1 MLSNN
6 VNPVVGLSYRPLP
19 ETPPSGQAA
28 AHPSMRLLEPNNDEF
43 VRSVASPRLHHSSEA
58 LREVKHDVRQFQASG
73 DRSLQQLRDLEVALN
88 HWEASQPREFAKRGG
103 MVAEL
108 RTAIDAYKQQL
119 HEQAPSHANLDV
131 KWLDGLRAGS
141 MALQGDVKVW
151 MQNLEDLHT
160 RRPDEF
166 AACLQQSTDALYS
179 HLEAQWAKQHGTPPT
194 ASDVAGMPQWQEY
207 TAMLRERFAGL
218 DTIRPNL
225 TAEENGVAI
234 LKTQT
239 QLLALQRAQEALQ
252 ASLADGVSH
261 QGDVGLLRTQLLAGM
276 VEGLIALQ
284 QADDDSALWSRPSA
298 ADSGGRLSVEAG
310 AKASTDFEAP
320 ASKGELL
327 RGKGISGEAV
337 LEAFANIEMSVS
349 GSRAGAAGEAEG
361 SLRLYGESTARA
373 EVSGSFEPFALSG
386 SIGREEADGDTA
398 ASANPVLSLNVS
410 AELSSKLGLE
420 AQGSVTL
427 GSLLKLDAEGRAEV
441 GASAEVSG
449 TAAIDKRSDGL
460 GVRLEGQAE
469 AFAGLKAEGTLTANL
484 LHSKYADAHGLTASV
499 TGSANVGLGATAE
512 GKLVASPGQFEMGGE
527 VGTTLGVGGN
537 IGWNSKVDVN
547 ASTAYA
553 YELASAAMARF
564 DALRASQLDHD
575 AKTSGNESQLNRLA
589 ANLQSH
595 IDATSQK
602 LDALNSAGVE
612 SRIRKVDGFA
622 AGDGAQA
629 AAGLAA
635 QMALVGT
642 GADLS
647 HDIKITALN
656 LRA

>member
-43 VRSVASPRLHHSSEA
+43 VRSVASPRLRHSSEA

-88 HWEASQPREFAKRGG
+88 HWEASQPKEFAKRGG

-119 HEQAPSHANLDV
+119 QEHAPSHANLDV

-166 AACLQQSTDALYS
+166 AARLQQSTDALYS

-194 ASDVAGMPQWQEY
+194 ASDVVGMPQWQEY

-234 LKTQT
+234 LRTQT

-284 QADDDSALWSRPSA
+284 QADDDSALWSRAPA
-298 ADSGGRLSVEAG
+298 ADSGGRLSVESG
-310 AKASTDFEAP
+310 AKASADFEAP

-449 TAAIDKRSDGL
+449 TAAIDKRTDGL

-469 AFAGLKAEGTLTANL
+469 AFVGLKAEGTLTANL
-484 LHSKYADAHGLTASV
+484 LHSKYAEAHGLTASV

-589 ANLQSH
+589 ASLQSH
-595 IDATSQK
+595 IDATSHK

-612 SRIRKVDGFA
+612 SRIRKVDGF

>member
-43 VRSVASPRLHHSSEA
+43 VRSVASPRLRHSSEA

-88 HWEASQPREFAKRGG
+88 HWEASQPKEFAKRGG

-119 HEQAPSHANLDV
+119 QEHAPSHANLDV

-166 AACLQQSTDALYS
+166 AARLQQSTDALYS

-194 ASDVAGMPQWQEY
+194 ASDVVGMPQWQEY

-234 LKTQT
+234 LRTQT

-284 QADDDSALWSRPSA
+284 QADDDSALWSRAPA
-298 ADSGGRLSVEAG
+298 ADSGGRLSVESG
-310 AKASTDFEAP
+310 AKASADFEAP

-373 EVSGSFEPFALSG
+373 EVSGSFEPSALSA
-386 SIGREEADGDTA
+386 SIGREEADGDTE
-398 ASANPVLSLNVS
+398 ASSNAVLSLNVS

-449 TAAIDKRSDGL
+449 TAAIDKRTDGL

-469 AFAGLKAEGTLTANL
+469 AFVGLKAEGTLTANL
-484 LHSKYADAHGLTASV
+484 LHSKYAEAHGLTASV

-589 ANLQSH
+589 ASLQSH
-595 IDATSQK
+595 IDATSHK

-612 SRIRKVDGFA
+612 NRIRKVDGF

>member
-43 VRSVASPRLHHSSEA
+43 VRSVASPRLRHSSEA

-88 HWEASQPREFAKRGG
+88 HWEASQPKEFAKRGG

-119 HEQAPSHANLDV
+119 QEHAPSHANLDV

-166 AACLQQSTDALYS
+166 AARLQQSTDALYS

-194 ASDVAGMPQWQEY
+194 ASDVVGMPQWQEY

-337 LEAFANIEMSVS
+337 LGRSPT
-349 GSRAGAAGEAEG
+349 SR
-361 SLRLYGESTARA
+361 
-373 EVSGSFEPFALSG
+373 
-386 SIGREEADGDTA
+386 
-398 ASANPVLSLNVS
+398 
-410 AELSSKLGLE
+410 
-420 AQGSVTL
+420 
-427 GSLLKLDAEGRAEV
+427 
-441 GASAEVSG
+441 
-449 TAAIDKRSDGL
+449 
-460 GVRLEGQAE
+460 
-469 AFAGLKAEGTLTANL
+469 
-484 LHSKYADAHGLTASV
+484 
-499 TGSANVGLGATAE
+499 
-512 GKLVASPGQFEMGGE
+512 
-527 VGTTLGVGGN
+527 
-537 IGWNSKVDVN
+537 
-547 ASTAYA
+547 
-553 YELASAAMARF
+553 
-564 DALRASQLDHD
+564 
-575 AKTSGNESQLNRLA
+575 
-589 ANLQSH
+589 
-595 IDATSQK
+595 
-602 LDALNSAGVE
+602 
-612 SRIRKVDGFA
+612 
-622 AGDGAQA
+622 
-629 AAGLAA
+629 
-635 QMALVGT
+635 
-642 GADLS
+642 
-647 HDIKITALN
+647 
-656 LRA
+656 

>member
-43 VRSVASPRLHHSSEA
+43 VRSVASPRLRHSSEA

-73 DRSLQQLRDLEVALN
+73 NRSLQQLRDLEVALN
-88 HWEASQPREFAKRGG
+88 HWEASQPKEFAKRGG

-119 HEQAPSHANLDV
+119 QEHAPSHANLDV

-166 AACLQQSTDALYS
+166 AARLQQSTDALYS

-194 ASDVAGMPQWQEY
+194 ASDVVGMPQWQEY

-234 LKTQT
+234 LRTQT

-284 QADDDSALWSRPSA
+284 QADDDSALWSRAPA
-298 ADSGGRLSVEAG
+298 ADSGGRLSVESG
-310 AKASTDFEAP
+310 AKASADFEAP

-373 EVSGSFEPFALSG
+373 EVSGSFEPSALSA
-386 SIGREEADGDTA
+386 SIGREEADGDTE
-398 ASANPVLSLNVS
+398 ASSNAVLSLNVS

-449 TAAIDKRSDGL
+449 TAAIDKRTDGL

-469 AFAGLKAEGTLTANL
+469 AFVGLKAEGTLTANL
-484 LHSKYADAHGLTASV
+484 LHSKYAEAHGLTASV

-589 ANLQSH
+589 ASLQSH
-595 IDATSQK
+595 IDATSHK

-612 SRIRKVDGFA
+612 NRIRKVDGF

>member
-43 VRSVASPRLHHSSEA
+43 VRSVASPRLRHSSEA

-88 HWEASQPREFAKRGG
+88 HWEASQPKEFAKRGG

-119 HEQAPSHANLDV
+119 QEHAPSHANLDV

-166 AACLQQSTDALYS
+166 AARLQQSTDALYS

-194 ASDVAGMPQWQEY
+194 ASDVVGMPQWQEY

-234 LKTQT
+234 LRTQT

-284 QADDDSALWSRPSA
+284 QADDDSALWSRAPA
-298 ADSGGRLSVEAG
+298 ADSGGRLSVESG
-310 AKASTDFEAP
+310 AKASADFEAP

-373 EVSGSFEPFALSG
+373 EVSGSFEPSALSA
-386 SIGREEADGDTA
+386 SIGREETDGDTE
-398 ASANPVLSLNVS
+398 ASSNAVLSLNVS

-449 TAAIDKRSDGL
+449 TAAIDKRTDGL

-469 AFAGLKAEGTLTANL
+469 AFVGLKAEGTLTANL
-484 LHSKYADAHGLTASV
+484 LHSKYAEAHGLTASV

-589 ANLQSH
+589 ASLQSH
-595 IDATSQK
+595 IDATSHK

-612 SRIRKVDGFA
+612 HRIRKVDGF

>member
-1 MLSNN
+1 
-6 VNPVVGLSYRPLP
+6 
-19 ETPPSGQAA
+19 
-28 AHPSMRLLEPNNDEF
+28 
-43 VRSVASPRLHHSSEA
+43 
-58 LREVKHDVRQFQASG
+58 
-73 DRSLQQLRDLEVALN
+73 
-88 HWEASQPREFAKRGG
+88 
-103 MVAEL
+103 
-108 RTAIDAYKQQL
+108 
-119 HEQAPSHANLDV
+119 
-131 KWLDGLRAGS
+131 
-141 MALQGDVKVW
+141 
-151 MQNLEDLHT
+151 
-160 RRPDEF
+160 
-166 AACLQQSTDALYS
+166 
-179 HLEAQWAKQHGTPPT
+179 
-194 ASDVAGMPQWQEY
+194 
-207 TAMLRERFAGL
+207 
-218 DTIRPNL
+218 
-225 TAEENGVAI
+225 
-234 LKTQT
+234 
-239 QLLALQRAQEALQ
+239 
-252 ASLADGVSH
+252 
-261 QGDVGLLRTQLLAGM
+261 
-276 VEGLIALQ
+276 
-284 QADDDSALWSRPSA
+284 
-298 ADSGGRLSVEAG
+298 GGRLSVEAG

-449 TAAIDKRSDGL
+449 AAAIDKRSDGL
-460 GVRLEGQAE
+460 SVRLEAQAE

-499 TGSANVGLGATAE
+499 TGSAANVGLGATAE

-602 LDALNSAGVE
+602 LDALNSA

>member
-43 VRSVASPRLHHSSEA
+43 VRSVASPRLRHSSEA

-88 HWEASQPREFAKRGG
+88 HWEASQPKEFAKRGG

-119 HEQAPSHANLDV
+119 QEHAPSHANLDV

-166 AACLQQSTDALYS
+166 AARLQQSTDALYS

-194 ASDVAGMPQWQEY
+194 ASDVVGMPQWQEY

-234 LKTQT
+234 LRTQT

-284 QADDDSALWSRPSA
+284 QADDDSALWSRAPA
-298 ADSGGRLSVEAG
+298 ADSGGRLSVESG
-310 AKASTDFEAP
+310 AKASADFEAP

-373 EVSGSFEPFALSG
+373 EVSGSFEPSALSA
-386 SIGREEADGDTA
+386 SIGREEADGDTE
-398 ASANPVLSLNVS
+398 ASSNAVLSLNVS

-449 TAAIDKRSDGL
+449 TAAIDKRTDGL

-469 AFAGLKAEGTLTANL
+469 AFVGLKAEGTLTANL
-484 LHSKYADAHGLTASV
+484 LHSKYAEAHGLTASV

-589 ANLQSH
+589 ASLQSH
-595 IDATSQK
+595 IDATSHK

-612 SRIRKVDGFA
+612 SRIRKVDGF

>member
-43 VRSVASPRLHHSSEA
+43 VRSVASPRLRHSSEA

-88 HWEASQPREFAKRGG
+88 HWEASQPKEFAKRGG

-119 HEQAPSHANLDV
+119 QEHAPSHANLDV

-166 AACLQQSTDALYS
+166 AARLQQSTDALYS

-194 ASDVAGMPQWQEY
+194 ASDVVGMPQWQEY

-234 LKTQT
+234 LRTQT

-284 QADDDSALWSRPSA
+284 QADDDSALWSRAPA
-298 ADSGGRLSVEAG
+298 ADSGGRLSVESG
-310 AKASTDFEAP
+310 AKASADFEAP

-373 EVSGSFEPFALSG
+373 EVSGSFEPSALSA
-386 SIGREEADGDTA
+386 SIGREETDGDTE
-398 ASANPVLSLNVS
+398 ASSNAVLSLNVS

-449 TAAIDKRSDGL
+449 TAAIDKRTDGL

-469 AFAGLKAEGTLTANL
+469 AFVGLKAEGTLTANL
-484 LHSKYADAHGLTASV
+484 LHSKYAEAHGLTASV

-589 ANLQSH
+589 ASLQSH
-595 IDATSQK
+595 IDATSHK

-612 SRIRKVDGFA
+612 NRIRKVDGF

>member
-6 VNPVVGLSYRPLP
+6 VNPVVGPSYRPLP

-43 VRSVASPRLHHSSEA
+43 VRSVASPRLRHSSEA

-88 HWEASQPREFAKRGG
+88 HWEASQPKEFAKRGG

-119 HEQAPSHANLDV
+119 QEHAPSHANLDV

-166 AACLQQSTDALYS
+166 AARLQQSTDALYS

-194 ASDVAGMPQWQEY
+194 ASDVVGMPQWQEY

-234 LKTQT
+234 LRTQT

-284 QADDDSALWSRPSA
+284 QADDDSALWSRAPA
-298 ADSGGRLSVEAG
+298 ADSGGRLSVESG
-310 AKASTDFEAP
+310 AKASADFEAP

-373 EVSGSFEPFALSG
+373 EVSGSFEPSALSA
-386 SIGREEADGDTA
+386 SIGREETDGDTE
-398 ASANPVLSLNVS
+398 ASSNAVLSLNVS

-449 TAAIDKRSDGL
+449 TAAIDKRTDGL

-469 AFAGLKAEGTLTANL
+469 AFVGLKAEGTLTANL
-484 LHSKYADAHGLTASV
+484 LHSKYAEAHGLTASV

-589 ANLQSH
+589 ASLQSH
-595 IDATSQK
+595 IDATSHK

-612 SRIRKVDGFA
+612 SRIRKVDGF

>member
-43 VRSVASPRLHHSSEA
+43 VRSVASPRLRHSSEA

-88 HWEASQPREFAKRGG
+88 HWEASQPKEFAKRGG

-119 HEQAPSHANLDV
+119 QEHAPSHANLDV

-160 RRPDEF
+160 RRPDAF
-166 AACLQQSTDALYS
+166 AARLQQSTDALYS

-194 ASDVAGMPQWQEY
+194 ASDVVGMPQWQEY

-234 LKTQT
+234 LRTQT

-284 QADDDSALWSRPSA
+284 QADDDSALWSRAPA
-298 ADSGGRLSVEAG
+298 GDSGGRLSVESG
-310 AKASTDFEAP
+310 AKASADFEAP

-373 EVSGSFEPFALSG
+373 EVSGSFEPSALSA
-386 SIGREEADGDTA
+386 SIGREEADGDTE
-398 ASANPVLSLNVS
+398 ASSNAVLSLNVS

-449 TAAIDKRSDGL
+449 TAAIDKRTDGL

-469 AFAGLKAEGTLTANL
+469 AFVGLKAEGTLTANL
-484 LHSKYADAHGLTASV
+484 LHSKYAEAHGLTASV

-589 ANLQSH
+589 ASLQSH
-595 IDATSQK
+595 IDATSHK

-612 SRIRKVDGFA
+612 NRIRKVDGF

>member
-43 VRSVASPRLHHSSEA
+43 VRSVASPRLRHSSEA

-73 DRSLQQLRDLEVALN
+73 DRSLQQLRDLEVALD

-119 HEQAPSHANLDV
+119 REHAPSHASLDV

-141 MALQGDVKVW
+141 MALQNDVKVW
-151 MQNLEDLHT
+151 MQNLEDLRT

-166 AACLQQSTDALYS
+166 AARLQQSTDALYS
-179 HLEAQWAKQHGTPPT
+179 HLEAQWATQHGAPPT
-194 ASDVAGMPQWQEY
+194 ASDVAGMPQWREY

-225 TAEENGVAI
+225 TAEENAVAI

-284 QADDDSALWSRPSA
+284 QSDDDSALWSRPPA
-298 ADSGGRLSVEAG
+298 ADSGGRLSVETG
-310 AKASTDFEAP
+310 AKTSTDFEAP
-320 ASKGELL
+320 AGKAEWL

-386 SIGREEADGDTA
+386 NIGREEADGDTETSSNA
-398 ASANPVLSLNVS
+398 VLSLNVS

-420 AQGSVTL
+420 TQGSVTL

-449 TAAIDKRSDGL
+449 TAAIEKRSDGV

-469 AFAGLKAEGTLTANL
+469 AFMGMKAEGTLTANL
-484 LHSKYADAHGLTASV
+484 LHSKYAETHGLTASV

-547 ASTAYA
+547 ASAAYA

-575 AKTSGNESQLNRLA
+575 AKTSGNDSQLNRLA
-589 ANLQSH
+589 DNLQSH
-595 IDATSQK
+595 IDATSHK
-602 LDALNSAGVE
+602 LDALNSAGIE
-612 SRIRKVDGFA
+612 NRIRKVDGAA

>member
-43 VRSVASPRLHHSSEA
+43 VRSVASPRLRHSSEA

-88 HWEASQPREFAKRGG
+88 HWEASQPKEFAKRGG

-119 HEQAPSHANLDV
+119 QEHAPSHANLDV

-166 AACLQQSTDALYS
+166 AARLQQSTDALYS

-194 ASDVAGMPQWQEY
+194 ASDVVGMPQWQEY

-234 LKTQT
+234 LRTQT

-284 QADDDSALWSRPSA
+284 QADDDSALWSRAPA
-298 ADSGGRLSVEAG
+298 ADSGGRLSVESG
-310 AKASTDFEAP
+310 AKASADFEAP

-373 EVSGSFEPFALSG
+373 EVSGSFEPSALSA
-386 SIGREEADGDTA
+386 SIGRDEADGDTE
-398 ASANPVLSLNVS
+398 ASSNAVLSLNVS

-449 TAAIDKRSDGL
+449 TAAIDKRTDGL

-469 AFAGLKAEGTLTANL
+469 AFVGLKAEGTLTANL
-484 LHSKYADAHGLTASV
+484 LHSKYAEAHGLTASV

-589 ANLQSH
+589 ASLQSH
-595 IDATSQK
+595 IDATSHK

-612 SRIRKVDGFA
+612 SRIRKVDGF

>member
-43 VRSVASPRLHHSSEA
+43 VRSVASPRLRHSSEA

-88 HWEASQPREFAKRGG
+88 HWEASQPKEFAKRGG

-119 HEQAPSHANLDV
+119 QEHAPSHANLDV

-166 AACLQQSTDALYS
+166 AARLQQSTDALYS

-194 ASDVAGMPQWQEY
+194 ASDVVGMPQWQEY

-234 LKTQT
+234 LRTQT

-284 QADDDSALWSRPSA
+284 QADDDSALWSRAPA
-298 ADSGGRLSVEAG
+298 ADSGGRLSVESG
-310 AKASTDFEAP
+310 AKASADFEAP

-373 EVSGSFEPFALSG
+373 EVSGSFEPSALSA
-386 SIGREEADGDTA
+386 SIGREETDGDTE
-398 ASANPVLSLNVS
+398 ASSNAVLSLNVS

-449 TAAIDKRSDGL
+449 TAAIDKRTDGL

-469 AFAGLKAEGTLTANL
+469 AFVGLKAEGTLTANL
-484 LHSKYADAHGLTASV
+484 LHSKYAEAHGLTASV

-589 ANLQSH
+589 ASLQSH
-595 IDATSQK
+595 IDATSHK

-612 SRIRKVDGFA
+612 SRIRKVDGF